1 MRISDRSS
9 DVCYSDLPSPISS
22 KASENARI
30 QHSHPKPSSNITR
43 KDRITTPCPRDSTL
57 VAGITHR
64 RAPLRG
70 HGPPEQITLSFAL
83 RAARSEEHTSEL
95 QSLMRNSYAVFCL
108 KKQKKSLYQIH

>member
-57 VAGITHR
+57 VAGLTHR
-64 RAPLRG
+64 RAPLSG

-83 RAARSEEHTSEL
+83 SQAAPITARFQRGVRGFRPVRQVHS
-95 QSLMRNSYAVFCL
+95 CL
-108 KKQKKSLYQIH
+108 